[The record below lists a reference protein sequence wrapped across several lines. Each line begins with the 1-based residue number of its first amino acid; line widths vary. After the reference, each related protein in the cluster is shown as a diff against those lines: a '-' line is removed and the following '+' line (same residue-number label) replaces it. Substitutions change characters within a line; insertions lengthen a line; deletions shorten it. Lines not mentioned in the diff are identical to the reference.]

1 VIRLLEKDATMSI
14 LCVLWQKSAER
25 SISALNALTD
35 ESIDFFLQHDG
46 YSSSAANRQSKFLG
60 ILTLCCTI
68 RTTENVHLFGL
79 LPEIGGLGLAHCTL
93 PFGAPHCIM

>member
-1 VIRLLEKDATMSI
+1 MSI

-25 SISALNALTD
+25 SISALNALSD

-68 RTTENVHLFGL
+68 RTTENVPAARDWWPWPCPLHPAFWCPSLHHVNVDDFQRQ
-79 LPEIGGLGLAHCTL
+79 TL
-93 PFGAPHCIM
+93 KQE